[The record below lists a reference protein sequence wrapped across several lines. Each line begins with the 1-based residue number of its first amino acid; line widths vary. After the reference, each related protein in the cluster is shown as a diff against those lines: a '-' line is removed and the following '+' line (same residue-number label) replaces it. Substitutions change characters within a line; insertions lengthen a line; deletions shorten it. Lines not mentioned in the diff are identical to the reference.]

1 MYLVNPLGGVGLF
14 HMIQNCIYLNCF
26 MGMSIFVKTILANGQ
41 AADQGTVKVGKTKN
55 NKILQA

>member
-1 MYLVNPLGGVGLF
+1 
-14 HMIQNCIYLNCF
+14 